1 MGLVGGKVEGEGSL
15 SCLSSMLGQQE
26 SSIYI
31 SKVEGKHW

>member
-26 SSIYI
+26 SYI